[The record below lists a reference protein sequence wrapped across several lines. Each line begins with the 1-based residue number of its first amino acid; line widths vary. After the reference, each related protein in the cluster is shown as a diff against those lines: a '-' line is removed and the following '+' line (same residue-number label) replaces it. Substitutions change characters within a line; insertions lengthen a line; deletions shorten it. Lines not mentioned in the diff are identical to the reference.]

1 MLFLYSMLVDS
12 LEINAEKASEKIVCE
27 SCGEAFSCGAKVGKC
42 WCFSVELKAET
53 LAELRETFKSCLC
66 EDCLKELRNEF

>member
-1 MLFLYSMLVDS
+1 MLVDS

-53 LAELRETFKSCLC
+53 LAELCENFNSCLC
-66 EDCLKELRNEF
+66 KNCLEKLATNYTNNTN